1 MAAGLEILDAL
12 ADDRRLRGWPQ
23 LHIARGALLARLAR
37 HDEAADAYRRA
48 LELHPP
54 PLEAAFVTSRIEEL
68 RSSQ

>member
-1 MAAGLEILDAL
+1 
-12 ADDRRLRGWPQ
+12 LRGWPQ

-54 PLEAAFVTSRIEEL
+54 PLEAAFVTRRIEEL